1 VGSATETRAACNPS
15 RVPLGGCWS
24 SCGSFSG
31 YGKVIDERYQTAV
44 DEVNQLVSAGSE
56 LSEPFATREMLALVR
71 LLMA

>member
-1 VGSATETRAACNPS
+1 
-15 RVPLGGCWS
+15 
-24 SCGSFSG
+24 
-31 YGKVIDERYQTAV
+31 VIDERYQTAV